1 MRRFQLK
8 SELIRTTFFVF
19 IFLLLIINCH
29 AQEQTLSTLKQQLL
43 KNNPNKNI
51 ELITNFAD
59 RNIKKDTLLFKEST
73 NLLKSVKSPNSM
85 SYYYNLYAEFSIEY
99 DRYSEAQLHLSKA
112 EEYLHDKTDHRILSL
127 INKNYGAIQYCKDDY
142 EKAIEHFKKALDY
155 AKLTKDEELISDLY
169 AKMSITYMG
178 SSDYDKARIYT
189 KAALKIR
196 QILNNSEKLIQSY
209 TTLGNI
215 YFKTSDFTNA
225 LEQHFTALRIAE
237 KDNNS
242 MWIGNCYNN
251 IGAVYNSLNEI
262 EKSLEYYL
270 KGIEKK
276 EVTERGSIE
285 LAYSYN
291 NLALIY
297 KKMKNY
303 DQSLVYHFKSLDIKE
318 RKHDTYGIGTSCNNI
333 GNLYI
338 STKEYQKAKDYINRG
353 LQSFKKINNKSGI
366 ASSYVNLALVSY
378 MEKNFDKALDYA
390 FKANE
395 LALETKNKQYA
406 MVSYGSIVK
415 IYEAKNDYKNA
426 YSYFQKYF
434 SYKDSIYNVETSNQ
448 INEIQTKYET
458 EKKDKENLLL
468 RKDKQINELKYLKSQ
483 YWRRFLIVL
492 LILSIAIIFLIFRSY
507 YYQRKANLLIQQEKD
522 KTDQLMLNI
531 LPFEIAKELKE
542 TGKTVPQ
549 HFENVTVMFSD
560 LVNFTQIASNLK
572 PEKVISEL
580 NDLFTEFDTIAE
592 RNSCERIKTIGDAY
606 LAVSGMP
613 EANEN
618 HAINCLRTAIEMMK
632 FIEFRNQN
640 SSIQWAIRI
649 GIHTGSV
656 VGGIV
661 GVKKYIYDIFGDAI
675 NMSSRIENHC
685 LPMEIN
691 ISETTYE
698 LVKDYYQFKESN
710 SVSIKG
716 KGEMTIYSLSLI

>member
-1 MRRFQLK
+1 MRKYHCGLATSRATILVIVLLLSFLNLYAQNQSINSLKQKLLK
-8 SELIRTTFFVF
+8 S
-19 IFLLLIINCH
+19 
-29 AQEQTLSTLKQQLL
+29 
-43 KNNPNKNI
+43 NPNKQI
-51 ELITNFAD
+51 AVILDFAEN
-59 RNIKKDTLLFKEST
+59 NIKSDTLLFIESASI
-73 NLLKSVKSPNSM
+73 LKSMKMPNSM
-85 SYYYNLYAEFSIEY
+85 AYYHHLYAEYNIEY
-99 DRYSEAQLHLSKA
+99 DRYNEATKHLIQAEKA
-112 EEYLHDKTDHRILSL
+112 IQDHSDYRILSL
-127 INKNYGAIQYCKDDY
+127 INKNYGTVQYSNDNY
-142 EKAIEHFKKALDY
+142 EKAIDYFKKSLDY
-155 AKLTKDEELISDLY
+155 AKLTKEEELVSDLY

-196 QILNNSEKLIQSY
+196 QILNNPEKLIQSY

-215 YFKTSDFTNA
+215 YFKTSDFKNA

-237 KDNNS
+237 KENNS

-276 EVTERGSIE
+276 EVTEKGSIE

-303 DQSLVYHFKSLDIKE
+303 NQSLNFHFKSLDIKE
-318 RKHDTYGIGTSCNNI
+318 KKHDTYGIGTSCNNI

-338 STKEYQKAKDYINRG
+338 ATKDYKKAKEYINRG
-353 LQSFKKINNKSGI
+353 LQSFQKINNKSGI
-366 ASSYVNLALVSY
+366 ASSYVNLALVNY
-378 MEKNFDKALDYA
+378 MEKNFDKALDFA

-406 MVSYGSIVK
+406 MVSFGSIVR

-426 YSYFQKYF
+426 YIYFQKYF
-434 SYKDSIYNVETSNQ
+434 SYKDSIYNLETSNQ

-483 YWRRFLIVL
+483 YWRRFLIAL
-492 LILSIAIIFLIFRSY
+492 LALCVVIIFLIFRFY
-507 YYQRKANLLIQQEKD
+507 YNQRKVNLIIQQEKE

-531 LPFEIAKELKE
+531 LPYEIAKELKE
-542 TGKTVPQ
+542 TGKAVPQ

-580 NDLFTEFDTIAE
+580 NDLFTEFDSITE
-592 RNSCERIKTIGDAY
+592 RHSCERIKTIGDAY

-613 EANEN
+613 EANED
-618 HAINCLRTAIEMMK
+618 HAINCLKAAIDMIR

-640 SSIQWAIRI
+640 SPIQWAIRI

-675 NMSSRIENHC
+675 NLSSRIENHC

-698 LVKDYYQFKESN
+698 LVKDYYQFRESN

-716 KGEMTIYSLSLI
+716 KGEITIYSLSLS